1 MFPSHD
7 PKGVSGASS
16 GQVYVADGAGSGD
29 WTASQAQGWGRYD
42 DSAGTQVFGTSYSKF
57 TIDGLGADSNS
68 SYLPL
73 EIRGSAELWDPVD
86 DVITPIALGDSYLIR
101 FHFDVTGVTGT
112 PTLFFPVLDDSG
124 GGSPTSI
131 VTSSLLPLAGSSFYS
146 VHELVAINN
155 GDPLANGLGF
165 WMGVDTGTITVD
177 NKRVVITRLS
187 SGAL

>member
-1 MFPSHD
+1 MAVMKENLLALTQGILSDINGEEVNSIDDTVEAAQVAQIIIDTYFDIISLREYPEHRELIKLTD
-7 PKGVSGASS
+7 PDIHEPKGVSGASS

-124 GGSPTSI
+124 GG
-131 VTSSLLPLAGSSFYS
+131 
-146 VHELVAINN
+146 
-155 GDPLANGLGF
+155 
-165 WMGVDTGTITVD
+165 
-177 NKRVVITRLS
+177 
-187 SGAL
+187 